1 MRPAALR
8 SALVSRLELLP
19 ALFRTRLFLLCVV
32 APTALAILYFGLA
45 ASDVY
50 VSESSF
56 IVRNQEDRP
65 QSSLGAL
72 LHGTGLPT
80 ADSTTSAVQTYILS
94 RDALGVLDSD
104 LHIGQAF
111 ASHRIDFFS
120 RFARLP
126 WHSGFEYLLLYY
138 RGKVGVSSDTSAS
151 IVSLSTRAFTAAT
164 AYAMDRRLLE
174 LTEARINKL
183 NEDAR
188 QDMIRYAA
196 AEVADAEAREDAAT
210 AVLARYRAQR
220 NVMDPEKQS
229 AVQLEVVGKLESE
242 LVATQAL
249 IAQVEKLAN
258 NNPQLPALRQQAL
271 FLQKAIQAET
281 ARVVGVPHDSLA
293 AKAQQYSR
301 LSVQKEAAG
310 TILAGAIAALETAR
324 NDARRKVIYFERI
337 AQPST
342 PDVAMEPHRL
352 RSIAAT
358 FLLGLIVWGVASLLV
373 VAVKEHR
380 H

>member
-1 MRPAALR
+1 VAL
-8 SALVSRLELLP
+8 
-19 ALFRTRLFLLCVV
+19 
-32 APTALAILYFGLA
+32 PTTIAILYFGLI

-65 QSSLGAL
+65 QSSLGL
-72 LHGTGLPT
+72 LLRGSGLST
-80 ADSTTSAVQTYILS
+80 TDSTTSAVQAYILS
-94 RDALGVLDSD
+94 RDALRVLDGD

-111 ASHRIDFFS
+111 SNHKVDYFS

-138 RGKVGVSSDTSAS
+138 RGKVSVSSDTSAS
-151 IVSLSTRAFTAAT
+151 IVSISTRAFTAAD
-164 AYAMDRRLLE
+164 AYAMDQRLLE

-183 NEDAR
+183 NENAR
-188 QDMIRYAA
+188 EDMIRYAA
-196 AEVADAEAREDAAT
+196 AEVADAEAKEDAAT
-210 AVLARYRAQR
+210 AVLARYRAHR

-229 AVQLEVVGKLESE
+229 AVQLEVIGKLENE

-249 IAQVEKLAN
+249 IAQVEKLAS
-258 NNPQLPALRQQAL
+258 NNPQLPALRQQAV
-271 FLQKAIQAET
+271 FLQKAIQDET
-281 ARVVGVPHDSLA
+281 ARVVGEPHESLA
-293 AKAQQYSR
+293 SKAQEYSR
-301 LSVQKEAAG
+301 LSVQKEVAG

-324 NDARRKVIYFERI
+324 NDARRKVVYFERI
-337 AQPST
+337 AQPSK
-342 PDVAMEPHRL
+342 PDVAMEPHRVRDIL
-352 RSIAAT
+352 AT
-358 FLLGLIVWGVASLLV
+358 FLLGLILWGVLSLLV

>member
-1 MRPAALR
+1 MRRPALPPALE
-8 SALVSRLELLP
+8 SRLQKLP
-19 ALFRTRLFLLCVV
+19 ALFRTRVFLLCV
-32 APTALAILYFGLA
+32 ALPTALAIVYFGLI

-56 IVRNQEDRP
+56 MVRNQEDRP
-65 QSSLGAL
+65 QSPLSLL
-72 LHGTGLPT
+72 LHGTGVSAT
-80 ADSTTSAVQTYILS
+80 DSTTSAVETYILS
-94 RDALGVLDSD
+94 RDALRVLDSD
-104 LHIGQAF
+104 LHLGQAF
-111 ASHRIDFFS
+111 SSHKIDLYS

-138 RGKVGVSSDTSAS
+138 RGKVNVSSDSSAS
-151 IVSLSTRAFTAAT
+151 IVSLSTRAFTASD
-164 AYAMDRRLLE
+164 AYAMNRRLLE

-188 QDMIRYAA
+188 EDMIRYAA
-196 AEVADAEAREDAAT
+196 AEVAEAQAKEDAAT

-229 AVQLEVVGKLESE
+229 AVQLEFIGKLENQ

-249 IAQVEKLAN
+249 IAQVEKLASD
-258 NNPQLPALRQQAL
+258 NPQLPALRQQAL
-271 FLQKAIQAET
+271 FLQKAIQDET
-281 ARVVGVPHDSLA
+281 ARVVGTPHDSLA
-293 AKAQQYSR
+293 AKAQEYSR
-301 LSVQKEAAG
+301 LSVQKEVAG

-324 NDARRKVIYFERI
+324 NDARRKVVYFERI
-337 AQPST
+337 AEPSK

-352 RSIAAT
+352 RNVTAT
-358 FLLGLIVWGVASLLV
+358 LLLGLILWGVASLLV
-373 VAVKEHR
+373 VAVQEHR

>member
-1 MRPAALR
+1 MRPVALPAAL
-8 SALVSRLELLP
+8 ASRLESLP
-19 ALFRTRLFLLCVV
+19 ALFRTRLFLLCV
-32 APTALAILYFGLA
+32 ALPTSLAVLYFGLI

-65 QSSLGAL
+65 QSPMGVL
-72 LHGTGLPT
+72 LYGTGLST
-80 ADSTTSAVQTYILS
+80 TDSTTAAVQSYILS
-94 RDALGVLDSD
+94 RDALRVLDDD
-104 LHIGQAF
+104 LHLGQRF
-111 ASHRIDFFS
+111 ASHHVDFFS

-138 RGKVGVSSDTSAS
+138 RGKVSVSSDSSAS
-151 IVSLSTRAFTAAT
+151 IVSISTRAFTSADT
-164 AYAMDRRLLE
+164 YAMNQRLLE

-183 NEDAR
+183 NDNAR
-188 QDMIRYAA
+188 EDMIRYAA
-196 AEVADAEAREDAAT
+196 VEVADAEAKEDAAT
-210 AVLARYRAQR
+210 AVLARYRAHR

-229 AVQLEVVGKLESE
+229 AVQLELIGKLENE

-249 IAQVEKLAN
+249 IAQVEKLAS

-281 ARVVGVPHDSLA
+281 ARVVGAPHDSLA
-293 AKAQQYSR
+293 AKAQEYSR
-301 LSVQKEAAG
+301 LSVQKEVAG

-324 NDARRKVIYFERI
+324 NDARRKVVYFERI
-337 AQPST
+337 AQPSK

-352 RSIAAT
+352 RSIVAT
-358 FLLGLIVWGVASLLV
+358 FLLGLILWGVVSLLV